1 MLGALLAA
9 SLTKYVQQNMK
20 DGQAGD
26 QIASCIWLKATSSHQ
41 ISLSCVWCTHAN
53 TYQAYMKR
61 TNNKMS

>member
-1 MLGALLAA
+1 
-9 SLTKYVQQNMK
+9 MK

-61 TNNKMS
+61 INNKMS